1 MQNRIALVV
10 LALAGTLTYFA
21 NSTMSVPG
29 TDESSTRAAT
39 SLVDE
44 DVADRGAQEQQ
55 LRRAFEIAV
64 LEPTLERHEVET
76 LVAQSDRVREDLEGS
91 TAEDAGE
98 TSVGDHVRRL
108 LEEAKSTDTEALAL
122 YQAERELF
130 GGRSFEQSR
139 ATIDRLLAIRAVQA
153 ELGL

>member
-55 LRRAFEIAV
+55 LRGSQRTTAAAMNGR
-64 LEPTLERHEVET
+64 EPLATRPRPRLSPN
-76 LVAQSDRVREDLEGS
+76 LS
-91 TAEDAGE
+91 
-98 TSVGDHVRRL
+98 RRCPN
-108 LEEAKSTDTEALAL
+108 
-122 YQAERELF
+122 
-130 GGRSFEQSR
+130 
-139 ATIDRLLAIRAVQA
+139 AIKR
-153 ELGL
+153 